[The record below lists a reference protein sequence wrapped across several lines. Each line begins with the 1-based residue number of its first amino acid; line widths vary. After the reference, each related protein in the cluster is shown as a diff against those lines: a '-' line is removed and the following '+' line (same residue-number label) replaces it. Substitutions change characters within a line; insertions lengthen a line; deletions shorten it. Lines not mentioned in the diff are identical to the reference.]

1 MLSYFGE
8 LNDNVLTPFFI
19 KNKISSDS
27 KKGNGPIK
35 FLIPVSLHE
44 VRLWSR
50 ILVGPFPNKI
60 SHILDEIDIDCII
73 GNGPTLTLLYQEYCH
88 VPSCSPYFVSARWP
102 CVAWRPS

>member
-1 MLSYFGE
+1 MLSNFGE

-50 ILVGPFPNKI
+50 ILVGPSPNNI
-60 SHILDEIDIDCII
+60 STHLYILDEIDLDSVI
-73 GNGPTLTLLYQEYCH
+73 GNGPTLTILHQEY
-88 VPSCSPYFVSARWP
+88 V
-102 CVAWRPS
+102 